1 MVFPSFHP
9 FKAENYFSLI
19 FSTKFGRPNTL
30 TLDLV
35 SEDPINAKSWV
46 RTLNRILNA
55 TKSIEMQKEYELYLR
70 DQFQMA
76 DKDSSGTLTLSEF
89 AKLVQ
94 QLNIALTE
102 KEILDIFDSCNT
114 NRKPDEDGEQ
124 VIDEHEL

>member
-1 MVFPSFHP
+1 M
-9 FKAENYFSLI
+9 
-19 FSTKFGRPNTL
+19 
-30 TLDLV
+30 
-35 SEDPINAKSWV
+35 SEDPLVTQSWV
-46 RTLNRILNA
+46 RALNRILNA
-55 TKSIEMQKEYELYLR
+55 TKSIEMQKDYELYLR

-89 AKLVQ
+89 AKLMQ